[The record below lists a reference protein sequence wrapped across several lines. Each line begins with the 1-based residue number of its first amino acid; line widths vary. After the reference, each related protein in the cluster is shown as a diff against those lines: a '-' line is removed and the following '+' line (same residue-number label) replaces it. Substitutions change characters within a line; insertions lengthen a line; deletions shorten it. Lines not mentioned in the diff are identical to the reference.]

1 MGPTRVAVPK
11 VAEKERTETERG
23 SMKKRETCL
32 VQNPFNNFPWKLK
45 EEIVLGRIAVGG
57 GVKPI

>member
-1 MGPTRVAVPK
+1 MRVAVPK

-45 EEIVLGRIAVGG
+45 EEIVLGWIAVGG
-57 GVKPI
+57 G